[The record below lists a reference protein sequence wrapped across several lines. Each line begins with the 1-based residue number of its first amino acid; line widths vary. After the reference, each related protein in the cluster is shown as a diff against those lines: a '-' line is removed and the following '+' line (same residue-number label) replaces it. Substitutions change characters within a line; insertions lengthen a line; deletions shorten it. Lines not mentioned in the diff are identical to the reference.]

1 MIDLYVLETCP
12 FCRKVMD
19 FADQNNIKYRKFDVS
34 DIENNNK
41 LIQLGG
47 RDQVPFMVDGEK
59 IMYESDDI
67 IKYLKKEEL

>member
-12 FCRKVMD
+12 YCRKVMD